1 MGGGDATIG
10 FESTTCSSDGT
21 TYVLPI
27 MSSIAY
33 IQQINE
39 VVTITLAISICR
51 LISGLKMSS
60 SIHVQEDQVT
70 GLKKQ
75 NIAAEHLS
83 STQPAAVK
91 AKVAR

>member
-1 MGGGDATIG
+1 MWVDIWSEDE
-10 FESTTCSSDGT
+10 FLF
-21 TYVLPI
+21 Y
-27 MSSIAY
+27 
-33 IQQINE
+33 
-39 VVTITLAISICR
+39 
-51 LISGLKMSS
+51 
-60 SIHVQEDQVT
+60 VQEDQVT